1 MTRMVLAATALCA
14 LALTATFVPRARA
27 TSDQVQYVFMGQ
39 CNGLLHWVSMLYDR
53 PSNSVSTVI
62 LRAKC
67 PYHETQSFRIFR
79 NTAIPVNLGGRYSDI
94 IKQSGIDYYIDGII
108 HSASKATLKHKGP
121 KTVLTCG
128 PTDII
133 GPPLK
138 VPVCERFRLTA
149 QPSQE

>member
-1 MTRMVLAATALCA
+1 MGFATTALCA
-14 LALTATFVPRARA
+14 LAIAAMLAPRAQA
-27 TSDQVQYVFMGQ
+27 AADQVQYVFKGE

-67 PYHETQSFRIFR
+67 PYHETQSFSIFR
-79 NTAIPVNLGGRYSDI
+79 RIAIPVNLGGRYSEI
-94 IKQSGIDYYIDGII
+94 IKQSGIDHYIDGHIL
-108 HSASKATLKHKGP
+108 SPGTATLKHKGP

-128 PTDII
+128 STEII

-138 VPVCERFRLTA
+138 VPVCERFKLTA
-149 QPSQE
+149 QPSPE